1 MNFTSI
7 FLIFAA
13 LFTVGAAPVPIRQ
26 TVARET
32 NASRMGRGLPPLAP
46 LKLTRSPTAGA
57 KRGEPSG
64 RGGMTNRR
72 STRRT

>member
-13 LFTVGAAPVPIRQ
+13 LSAASAAPVPIRQ

-46 LKLTRSPTAGA
+46 LKMKRSGTTGA
-57 KRGEPSG
+57 KRSEPSG
-64 RGGMTNRR
+64 T
-72 STRRT
+72 